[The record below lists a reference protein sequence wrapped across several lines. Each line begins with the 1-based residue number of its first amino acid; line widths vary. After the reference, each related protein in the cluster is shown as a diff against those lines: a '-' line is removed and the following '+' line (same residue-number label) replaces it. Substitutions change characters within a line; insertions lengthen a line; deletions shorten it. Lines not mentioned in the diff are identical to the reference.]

1 MRIAVL
7 SDTHGPRHWKACP
20 PGVAQRLNGVD
31 LILHAGDV
39 CTATVLDELATYAP
53 VRVVLGNNDGPDVAS
68 WGAKPTLEFDLD
80 GLPVAML
87 HNSGPAAGRPARLLR
102 QFPNAALV
110 VFGHSHIPWD
120 TMYRG
125 QRSFNPGSPT
135 DRRRQPHATMGP
147 DARRAR
153 PPAFRRDHRGDVR
166 RGREALCHPAR
177 VMLRRVGGLK
187 TRR

>member
-1 MRIAVL
+1 MRAEQVQRGFQLTAPSGSEIRHHGEMRVAVL
-7 SDTHGPRHWKACP
+7 SDTHGPRRWKACP
-20 PGVAQRLNGVD
+20 PTVAQYLNGVD

-68 WGAKPTLEFDLD
+68 WGAPPTLEFDLD
-80 GLPVAML
+80 GVPVGML
-87 HNSGPAAGRPARLLR
+87 HNSGPAAGRQARLLR

-120 TMYRG
+120 EMHQG

-135 DRRRQPHATMGP
+135 DRRRQPHGTMGLL
-147 DARRAR
+147 R
-153 PPAFRRDHRGDVR
+153 VE
-166 RGREALCHPAR
+166 RGRLGSAQIIP
-177 VMLRRVGGLK
+177 V
-187 TRR
+187 T